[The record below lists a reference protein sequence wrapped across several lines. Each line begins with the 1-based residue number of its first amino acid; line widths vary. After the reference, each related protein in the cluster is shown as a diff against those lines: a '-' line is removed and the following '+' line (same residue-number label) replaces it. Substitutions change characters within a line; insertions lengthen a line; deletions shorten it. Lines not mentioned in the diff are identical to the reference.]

1 MMKKKPQRMCVS
13 CRQRRDKKDLMRVVL
28 DSEGNI
34 SYDPSGKLP
43 GRGSYLCKK
52 RECIMMELKAHRLS
66 KGLRHNVDE
75 EELKRVAE
83 AVLAECAR
91 DEASEDSTVKGE

>member
-43 GRGSYLCKK
+43 GRGSYLCKNE
-52 RECIMMELKAHRLS
+52 ECIMIELKAHRLS
-66 KGLRHNVDE
+66 KGLRHGVDE
-75 EELKRVAE
+75 EQLRSVAKELLELCEKNPVDA
-83 AVLAECAR
+83 
-91 DEASEDSTVKGE
+91 DDN